1 MDGAQRGVNTTFGI
15 CVRHTIIGC
24 NPEFCQSSVGS
35 PLLWYQPRASF
46 PRGCSLIMSAF
57 CFPNESIKQTNQELL
72 YFYTAGCVTLETPIS
87 LFVLHIIPHSC
98 IFWRESVKSVEDLT
112 AEVLW
117 YQGSE
122 SLTHLEKSYNINKQY
137 ALYNTKSTGDC
148 KATEDATWKSL
159 FVLDRVDHKTLITV
173 E

>member
-46 PRGCSLIMSAF
+46 PCGCSLIMSAF
-57 CFPNESIKQTNQELL
+57 CFPNESIKQTNRKPS
-72 YFYTAGCVTLETPIS
+72 YFYTAGCVTPETQIS
-87 LFVLHIIPHSC
+87 LLVLRIIPHSC
-98 IFWRESVKSVEDLT
+98 IFWREGVKSAEDLT

-137 ALYNTKSTGDC
+137 AHYNTKSTGDC
-148 KATEDATWKSL
+148 KATKDATWKSL
-159 FVLDRVDHKTLITV
+159 LVLDRVDHKTRTTV